1 MVVYY
6 ELKSKNENNIHTSEV
21 AYILGIAKHMWIK
34 KYNGQRIHVS
44 LNLMENQIVIPED
57 YNLGVQDKKL
67 LSLLSLTGK
76 KCMELLRTFYFKRTA
91 LDELTK
97 VLGYPNKHAA
107 SVQKY
112 KCLET
117 LRNFVKKNALSY
129 DDFKNNTELIEKYI
143 EGSLNPSE
151 KVLFEAKLIL
161 SPTLL
166 EQYHSQKKVYEMVKS
181 YHRMKLREEL
191 ETLHGTI
198 FSDSKNSRFKLKI
211 YKIFNL

>member
-1 MVVYY
+1 MELKEKTSVKQGTAKNMRETYEAAFPKVARFVKKMGGSLDDAKDIFHDAMVVYY

-129 DDFKNNTELIEKYI
+129 DDFKK
-143 EGSLNPSE
+143 
-151 KVLFEAKLIL
+151 
-161 SPTLL
+161 
-166 EQYHSQKKVYEMVKS
+166 
-181 YHRMKLREEL
+181 
-191 ETLHGTI
+191 
-198 FSDSKNSRFKLKI
+198 
-211 YKIFNL
+211 